1 MALFIAG
8 TSLLYLTL
16 TSIIKTGSTQNILSS
31 LQISTQRDRT
41 SVEQAM
47 RNTVQL
53 GYPGIITTVPTG
65 KGGING
71 YGLGIYETILPNSVP
86 IWGHTGVSQDLIFL
100 LEVGIC

>member
-8 TSLLYLTL
+8 TSLLYLTP

-47 RNTVQL
+47 QDTLQL
-53 GYPGIITTVPTG
+53 GYPRILAKTSQGRKTWGYAAGVANVRTKKPMKTDFCFRIGSVTT
-65 KGGING
+65 
-71 YGLGIYETILPNSVP
+71 
-86 IWGHTGVSQDLIFL
+86 
-100 LEVGIC
+100 